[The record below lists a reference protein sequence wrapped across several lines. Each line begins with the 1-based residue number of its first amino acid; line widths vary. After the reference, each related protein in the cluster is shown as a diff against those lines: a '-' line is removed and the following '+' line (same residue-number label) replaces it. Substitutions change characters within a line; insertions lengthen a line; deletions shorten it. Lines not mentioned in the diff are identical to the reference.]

1 MDGLTGGLGKKAAVD
16 LEKVN
21 IEAAPESEYK
31 KDTDASKLFEQPA
44 SEPAKKP

>member
-1 MDGLTGGLGKKAAVD
+1 VSGGLGKKAAVD

-21 IEAAPESEYK
+21 IEAAPQSEYK
-31 KDTDASKLFEQPA
+31 KDEDASKLFEQPA